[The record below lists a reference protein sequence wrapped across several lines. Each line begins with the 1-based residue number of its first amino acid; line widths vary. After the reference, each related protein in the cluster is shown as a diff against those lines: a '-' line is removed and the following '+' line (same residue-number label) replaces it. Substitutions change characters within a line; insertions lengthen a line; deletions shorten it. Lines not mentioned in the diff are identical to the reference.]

1 MSRSRGFANSSMEVM
16 PREMKCGGETLQWV
30 VLLILALALT
40 LAHAQSEAPLKESE
54 SWSKMNAL
62 SVARPVTILI
72 AVILLPISLT
82 SCGKSGS
89 DGEKKTTQKSEDDFL
104 DKDAKPDERKYLLAA
119 KPFFVAVANRKY
131 ADAYALL
138 SGHAKARMS
147 FNQFTPAEEQ
157 ATFQQYESSPYM
169 NVTAEQF
176 AYLMRYVEAA
186 RGTPRASKMLSVFS
200 TDPDVLNRRSKEQ
213 FGAMDS
219 MFAIGAMPD
228 WIPANIRRAS
238 LRGQIHTELSP
249 QELQNVAQREGI
261 SVEELKKDP
270 DFDPYFN
277 LKVVLVDEGGQL
289 KVGYFEFLPPSIMD

>member
-1 MSRSRGFANSSMEVM
+1 VNKIE
-16 PREMKCGGETLQWV
+16 
-30 VLLILALALT
+30 
-40 LAHAQSEAPLKESE
+40 
-54 SWSKMNAL
+54 AL
-62 SVARPVTILI
+62 SLSVVA
-72 AVILLPISLT
+72 AILLPTMLT
-82 SCGKSGS
+82 GCGKKTQG
-89 DGEKKTTQKSEDDFL
+89 GKEKTAQKSEDDFL

-119 KPFFVAVANRKY
+119 KPFFIAIANRKY

-138 SGHAKARMS
+138 SSHARARMS

-157 ATFQQYESSPYM
+157 ATFQQYESNPYA

-176 AYLMRYVEAA
+176 AYLMQYVEAA
-186 RGTPRASKMLSVFS
+186 RGAPRAPKMLHVFS

-228 WIPANIRRAS
+228 WIPADIRRAS

-249 QELQNVAQREGI
+249 QELESVAQTQGI
-261 SVEELKKDP
+261 SVEQLKKEE

-277 LKVVLVDEGGQL
+277 LKVVLVEEGGQL